1 MSLDSERRTYQF
13 LFRLG
18 EGGNGVV
25 YLAVAHGPG
34 GVQKLVALKA
44 CKEDGAGASEALYAE
59 ARIASLLNHP
69 NLIQTFGTVVL
80 RGRPWIVMEFLE
92 GQTLQRVLQAAWKKR
107 GSLPLPITLRIV
119 RDLLRGLEHAHELVA
134 LDGRALCLV
143 HRDVT
148 PQNVFVT
155 FDAAVKVIDFGIVK
169 TWSSAPSA
177 QVEVVQGK
185 LNYMAP
191 EQLAKELLDRRADLF
206 GAGVIMWEALTNQRM
221 WKDAAVGEVLN
232 AVCQGR
238 LRSPRELNPNL
249 PLELERICM
258 KALASDRERRY
269 YSAAAFQA
277 DLEEFGLLATD
288 AELASFITDLFP
300 GDRLRTQAHVALGLA
315 KRERVSKSSTSL
327 PRVNALDFDSR
338 LVPCVPA
345 PPQDA
350 VTASFSAAL

>member
-44 CKEDGAGASEALYAE
+44 CKAEGPQENEALYAE

-69 NLIQTFGTVVL
+69 NLVQTFGTVVL

-92 GQTLQRVLQAAWKKR
+92 GHTLQRVLHSAWKR
-107 GSLPLPITLRIV
+107 RASLPLPVTLRIV
-119 RDLLRGLEHAHELVA
+119 RDLLRGLEHAHELVT

-148 PQNVFVT
+148 PQNVLVT
-155 FDAAVKVIDFGIVK
+155 FDGSVKVIDFGIVK
-169 TWSSAPSA
+169 TWSSAPSG
-177 QVEVVQGK
+177 QVELVQGK
-185 LNYMAP
+185 LSYMAP
-191 EQLAKELLDRRADLF
+191 EQLAKQLLDRRADIF
-206 GAGVIMWEALTNQRM
+206 GAGVILWEALAGQRM
-221 WKDAAVGEVLN
+221 WKDASAGEISS

-238 LRSPRELNPNL
+238 LRSPRELDPSL

-258 KALASDRERRY
+258 KALQSDRDRRY

-277 DLEEFGLLATD
+277 DLDEFGLLATD
-288 AELASFITDLFP
+288 AELASFISELFP
-300 GDRLRTQAHVALGLA
+300 GDRLRTQAHIAVGLA

>member
-1 MSLDSERRTYQF
+1 MSLDSERRSYQF

-44 CKEDGAGASEALYAE
+44 YKEEGAAAHEALYAE
-59 ARIASLLNHP
+59 ARIASLLSHP

-92 GQTLQRVLQAAWKKR
+92 GQTLQRVLHTAWKKR
-107 GSLPLPITLRIV
+107 GRVPLPIALRIV

-148 PQNVFVT
+148 PQNIVVT
-155 FDAAVKVIDFGIVK
+155 FDGGVKIIDFGIVK
-169 TWSSAPSA
+169 TWSSAPSGQA
-177 QVEVVQGK
+177 EVVQGK

-191 EQLAKELLDRRADLF
+191 EQLAKGLLDRRADLF
-206 GAGVIMWEALTNQRM
+206 GAGVILWEALANQRL
-221 WKDAAVGEVLN
+221 WKDVTVGEILS
-232 AVCQGR
+232 AVCHGR
-238 LRSPRELNPNL
+238 LRSPRELDANL
-249 PLELERICM
+249 PTELERICM
-258 KALASDRERRY
+258 KALHSDRERRY

-277 DLEEFGLLATD
+277 DLDDFGPLATD
-288 AELASFITDLFP
+288 AELASFISDLFP
-300 GDRLRTQAHVALGLA
+300 EDRLRTQAHVAAGLA
-315 KRERVSKSSTSL
+315 KRERVNDSRQSL
-327 PRVNALDFDSR
+327 PRATLLDFGSR
-338 LVPCVPA
+338 LLPSVPPPA
-345 PPQDA
+345 QDA
-350 VTASFSAAL
+350 VTASLSAAR